1 LLTKLLPADLER
13 IGEATKQRLGSYRLR
28 LMLCAG
34 TGCVS
39 SKSFDVQKAL
49 QTELERHNLQD
60 EVAIIMTGC
69 NGFCAK
75 GPVMVV
81 QPDNIFY
88 QLVTAEDVPELVEVH
103 FKGGHPIERLMYREP
118 GKTKPIPKMSEIPF
132 FKKQQLIALRNRGL
146 IDPEKIDEAI
156 AREAYFALDKALN
169 SMTPEEIIRDV
180 EEAGLRGKGGAGF
193 ATGTKWKITAAQPGD
208 VKYVICNADEGDPG
222 AFMDRSI
229 IESDP
234 HAVIEGM
241 IIGARAMG
249 AAKGFVYIRQ
259 EYPLARERLATAIA
273 QARERGLLGK
283 EILGSNFDFD
293 IGIYRGAGAFVC
305 GEETA
310 LIASIEGDVGEP
322 RTKPPFPAESGL
334 WGKPTCINNVET
346 WATVPEIIRHGPE
359 WFSSIGTEK
368 SKGTKVFALVGS
380 IGNAGLV
387 EVPMGI
393 TMRELVFDIGG
404 GIPNDKRFKA
414 VQSGGPS
421 GGCIPESLLDLPIDF
436 ERLREAGSIMG
447 SGGMVVMDEDT
458 CMVDVARYFLEFL
471 SEESC
476 GKCTPCREG
485 TVRMHEILTAIC
497 EGRGT
502 PEDLDTLE
510 EMAEYVGDTSLCG
523 LGATAPNPVLSTLRH
538 FRNEYE
544 AHVQHRQCPS
554 LSCPA
559 LSPAPCQSSCPAG
572 IDVPSYVALIAL
584 GRFQEA
590 LDLIR
595 EDNPFPAVCGYVC
608 THPCESTCKRRDVDT
623 SVAIKYLKRF
633 LADWEA
639 EKKPAVKKGN
649 PIRSDDEVAI
659 VGAGPAGLTA
669 AYFLALEGYAVTVF
683 DAMDRPGGM
692 LVAGIPTFRL
702 PRSVIEYEIERITG
716 LGVKIETGVRV
727 GKDVSLAKLKERGF
741 KAVYLAIGAHEEMRL
756 AVTGE
761 QLPGVI
767 GSLDFLKDALS
778 GKTTSLDGQVVV
790 IGGGNA
796 AIDCA
801 RTALRLGPAEVTIVY
816 RRTRQEM
823 PADADEIQAAE
834 EEGAKLRILTAPVH
848 VQGEKNVTGVKC
860 IETELGEPDE
870 SGRRRPV
877 PVEGSEFTIEASTII
892 TAIGQV
898 PQTKFLSDDR
908 GVGCDRMHH
917 IVVDP
922 ETMQTNL
929 EWIFAGGDA
938 VTGPA
943 TVIEAVCAGKKAS
956 KAIMH
961 YLRGE
966 ALEDPAPVPIP
977 RLRVE
982 ESTGVGEDKRATLK
996 RPEMPTVDPSQ
1007 RACGFELVD
1016 LGLPEEV
1023 AVREAHRCLRCDVNR

>member
-1 LLTKLLPADLER
+1 
-13 IGEATKQRLGSYRLR
+13 
-28 LMLCAG
+28 MLCAG

-39 SKSFDVQKAL
+39 SKSFDVQEAL
-49 QTELERHNLQD
+49 QTELQRQGLQD

-75 GPVMVV
+75 GPVLVV

-88 QLVTAEDVPELVEVH
+88 QLVAPEDVPELVEEH
-103 FKGGHPIERLMYREP
+103 FKGGRPVERLMYREP
-118 GKTKPIPKMSEIPF
+118 GKTKPIPKMSDIQF

-146 IDPEKIDEAI
+146 IDPEEIDQAI
-156 AREAYFALDKALN
+156 ARGAYTALDKALN
-169 SMTPEEIIRDV
+169 AMTPDEIIRAV
-180 EEAGLRGKGGAGF
+180 EDAGLRGKGGAGF
-193 ATGTKWKITAAQPGD
+193 ATGTKWKITAEQPGD

-249 AAKGFVYIRQ
+249 ANKGFVYIRQ
-259 EYPLARERLATAIA
+259 EYPLARERLARAIG

-283 EILGSNFDFD
+283 EILGSDFDFD
-293 IGIYRGAGAFVC
+293 IAIHRGAGAFVC

-322 RTKPPFPAESGL
+322 RTRPPFPAESGL
-334 WGKPTCINNVET
+334 WGRPTCINNVET
-346 WATVPEIIRHGPE
+346 WATVPEIIRRGPE
-359 WFSSIGTEK
+359 WFSGIGTEK

-380 IGNAGLV
+380 VGNAGLV

-404 GIPNDKRFKA
+404 GIPNGKRFKA
-414 VQSGGPS
+414 VQTGGPS

-436 ERLREAGSIMG
+436 ERLKEAGSIMG

-471 SEESC
+471 REESC

-485 TVRMHEILTAIC
+485 TVRMHDMLTAIC

-502 PEDLDTLE
+502 PEDIKTLE
-510 EMAEYVGDTSLCG
+510 EMAEYVRDTSLCG
-523 LGATAPNPVLSTLRH
+523 LGATAPNPVLSTLRY
-538 FRNEYE
+538 FRDEYE
-544 AHVQHRQCPS
+544 AHVHHRQCPS
-554 LSCPA
+554 RSCPA

-608 THPCESTCKRRDVDT
+608 THPCESSCKRRDLDS
-623 SVAIKYLKRF
+623 SVAIKHLKRF
-633 LADWEA
+633 VADWEA
-639 EKKPAVKKGN
+639 EKKPAVKKGE
-649 PIRSDDEVAI
+649 PIRPDDQVAI

-669 AYFLALEGYAVTVF
+669 ACFLARQGYAVTVF

-692 LVAGIPTFRL
+692 LVAGIPAFRL
-702 PRSVIEYEIERITG
+702 PRSVIEYEIERIAS

-727 GKDVSLAKLKERGF
+727 GEDVSLAELRERGF
-741 KAVYLAIGAHEEMRL
+741 KALYLAVGAYQEMRL
-756 AVTGE
+756 EVPGE
-761 QLPGVI
+761 ELPGVI
-767 GSLDFLKDALS
+767 GSLAFLEDAFS
-778 GKTTSLDGQVVV
+778 KRITRLDGHVLV

-801 RTALRLGPAEVTIVY
+801 RTALRLGPEEVTVVY
-816 RRTRQEM
+816 RRSRQEM
-823 PADADEIQAAE
+823 PADADEIEAAE
-834 EEGAKLRILTAPVH
+834 EEGVKLRILTAPVE
-848 VQGEKNVTGVKC
+848 VQGEKSVTGMKC
-860 IETELGEPDE
+860 IETELGEPDA

-898 PQTKFLSDDR
+898 PETELLSVDG
-908 GVGCDRMHH
+908 GVECDRWHQ

-922 ETMQTNL
+922 ETAQTSL
-929 EWIFAGGDA
+929 EWVFAGGDA

-961 YLRGE
+961 YLQGE
-966 ALEDPAPVPIP
+966 DLKDPAPIPIP

-982 ESTGVGEDKRATLK
+982 ESTVVGEDERAALE

-1007 RACGFELVD
+1007 RVRGFELVD
-1016 LGLPEEV
+1016 LGLSEQV
-1023 AVREAHRCLRCDVNR
+1023 AVREAHRCLRCDINR

>member
-1 LLTKLLPADLER
+1 
-13 IGEATKQRLGSYRLR
+13 
-28 LMLCAG
+28 M
-34 TGCVS
+34 
-39 SKSFDVQKAL
+39 
-49 QTELERHNLQD
+49 
-60 EVAIIMTGC
+60 
-69 NGFCAK
+69 
-75 GPVMVV
+75 
-81 QPDNIFY
+81 
-88 QLVTAEDVPELVEVH
+88 
-103 FKGGHPIERLMYREP
+103 
-118 GKTKPIPKMSEIPF
+118 
-132 FKKQQLIALRNRGL
+132 
-146 IDPEKIDEAI
+146 
-156 AREAYFALDKALN
+156 
-169 SMTPEEIIRDV
+169 
-180 EEAGLRGKGGAGF
+180 
-193 ATGTKWKITAAQPGD
+193 
-208 VKYVICNADEGDPG
+208 ICNADEGDPG

-249 AAKGFVYIRQ
+249 ATKGFVYIRQ

-283 EILGSNFDFD
+283 EILGSDFDFD
-293 IGIYRGAGAFVC
+293 IAIHRGAGAFVC

-322 RTKPPFPAESGL
+322 RTRPPFPAESGL
-334 WGKPTCINNVET
+334 WGRPTCINNVET
-346 WATVPEIIRHGPE
+346 WATVPEIIRHGAE

-393 TMRELVFDIGG
+393 TVRELVFDIGG
-404 GIPNDKRFKA
+404 GIPNGKRFKA
-414 VQSGGPS
+414 VQTGGPS

-471 SEESC
+471 REESC

-502 PEDLDTLE
+502 PEDLETLE
-510 EMAEYVGDTSLCG
+510 EMAEYVRDTSLCG
-523 LGATAPNPVLSTLRH
+523 LGATAPNPVLSTLRY
-538 FRNEYE
+538 FRDEYE
-544 AHVQHRQCPS
+544 AHVLPSPVSEPILSGPLAGPLPEQLPGGDRRAQLRGTDRPRQVPGGPRPDSGGQPLPGRVRLRVHPS
-554 LSCPA
+554 L
-559 LSPAPCQSSCPAG
+559 
-572 IDVPSYVALIAL
+572 
-584 GRFQEA
+584 
-590 LDLIR
+590 R
-595 EDNPFPAVCGYVC
+595 EHVQTPRCR
-608 THPCESTCKRRDVDT
+608 S
-623 SVAIKYLKRF
+623 SVAIKHLKRF

-639 EKKPAVKKGN
+639 EKKPAVKKGK
-649 PIRSDDEVAI
+649 PTGPTMQVAI

-683 DAMDRPGGM
+683 DAMDKPGGM

-702 PRSVIEYEIERITG
+702 PRSVIEYEIERITA

-727 GKDVSLAKLKERGF
+727 GEDVSLAELKERGF
-741 KAVYLAIGAHEEMRL
+741 KAVYLAVGAYEEMRL
-756 AVTGE
+756 DVAGE

-778 GKTTSLDGQVVV
+778 GKITSLDGHVVV

-801 RTALRLGPAEVTIVY
+801 RTALRLGPAEVTVVY
-816 RRTRQEM
+816 RRSRQEM
-823 PADADEIQAAE
+823 PADADEIEAAE
-834 EEGAKLRILTAPVH
+834 EEGVKLRILTAPVQ
-848 VQGEKNVTGVKC
+848 VQGEKNVTGIEC

-898 PQTKFLSDDR
+898 PQTEPLSGEE
-908 GVGCDRMHH
+908 GVECDRRHR

-922 ETMQTNL
+922 ETTQTNL
-929 EWIFAGGDA
+929 EWVFAGGDA

-966 ALEDPAPVPIP
+966 ELKDPAPIPIP

-982 ESTGVGEDKRATLK
+982 ESTAVDEERAR
-996 RPEMPTVDPSQ
+996 RPGAARDADGRSLPASSWI
-1007 RACGFELVD
+1007 RAGRS
-1016 LGLPEEV
+1016 GS
-1023 AVREAHRCLRCDVNR
+1023 VRGGGRA

>member
-1 LLTKLLPADLER
+1 
-13 IGEATKQRLGSYRLR
+13 
-28 LMLCAG
+28 
-34 TGCVS
+34 
-39 SKSFDVQKAL
+39 
-49 QTELERHNLQD
+49 
-60 EVAIIMTGC
+60 
-69 NGFCAK
+69 
-75 GPVMVV
+75 
-81 QPDNIFY
+81 
-88 QLVTAEDVPELVEVH
+88 
-103 FKGGHPIERLMYREP
+103 
-118 GKTKPIPKMSEIPF
+118 
-132 FKKQQLIALRNRGL
+132 
-146 IDPEKIDEAI
+146 
-156 AREAYFALDKALN
+156 
-169 SMTPEEIIRDV
+169 
-180 EEAGLRGKGGAGF
+180 
-193 ATGTKWKITAAQPGD
+193 
-208 VKYVICNADEGDPG
+208 
-222 AFMDRSI
+222 
-229 IESDP
+229 
-234 HAVIEGM
+234 
-241 IIGARAMG
+241 
-249 AAKGFVYIRQ
+249 
-259 EYPLARERLATAIA
+259 
-273 QARERGLLGK
+273 
-283 EILGSNFDFD
+283 
-293 IGIYRGAGAFVC
+293 
-305 GEETA
+305 
-310 LIASIEGDVGEP
+310 
-322 RTKPPFPAESGL
+322 
-334 WGKPTCINNVET
+334 
-346 WATVPEIIRHGPE
+346 VPEIIRRGAE
-359 WFSSIGTEK
+359 WFSKIGTEK

-393 TMRELVFDIGG
+393 TVRELVFDIGG
-404 GIPNDKRFKA
+404 GIPNGKRFKA

-421 GGCIPESLLDLPIDF
+421 GGCIPEALLDLPIDF

-471 SEESC
+471 REESC

-485 TVRMHEILTAIC
+485 TVRMHDILSAIC

-502 PEDLDTLE
+502 PEDLKTLE
-510 EMAEYVGDTSLCG
+510 ELAEYVGDSSLCG
-523 LGATAPNPVLSTLRH
+523 LGATAPNPVLSTLRY
-538 FRNEYE
+538 FRHEYD

-584 GRFQEA
+584 GSFQEA

-623 SVAIKYLKRF
+623 SVAIKHLKRF

-639 EKKPAVKKGN
+639 EKKPAVKKGK
-649 PIRSDDEVAI
+649 PIRPDDEVAI

-683 DAMDRPGGM
+683 DAMDKPGGM
-692 LVAGIPTFRL
+692 LVAGIPAFRL
-702 PRSVIEYEIERITG
+702 PRNVIEYEIERITA

-727 GKDVSLAKLKERGF
+727 GKDVTLAKLEERGF
-741 KAVYLAIGAHEEMRL
+741 KAAYLAIGAYEEMRL
-756 AVTGE
+756 DVAGE

-767 GSLDFLKDALS
+767 GSLDFLEDAFS
-778 GKTTSLDGQVVV
+778 GKITSLEGHVAV

-801 RTALRLGPAEVTIVY
+801 RTALRLRPAGVTVVY
-816 RRTRQEM
+816 RRSRQEM
-823 PADADEIQAAE
+823 PADALEIEAAE
-834 EEGAKLRILTAPVH
+834 EEGVELRILVAPVR
-848 VQGEKNVTGVKC
+848 VQGEKRVTGMEC

-877 PVEGSEFTIEASTII
+877 PIEGSEFTIQASTII

-898 PQTKFLSDDR
+898 PHTAALSSDG
-908 GVGCDRMHH
+908 GVECDRRQR

-929 EWIFAGGDA
+929 EWVFAGGDA

-943 TVIEAVCAGKKAS
+943 TVIEAVCAGKKAA
-956 KAIMH
+956 KMIMH

-966 ALEDPAPVPIP
+966 ELKDPAPIPIP

-982 ESTGVGEDKRATLK
+982 ESTGVAEDERASLE
-996 RPEMPTVDPSQ
+996 RPEMPTLDPSQ
-1007 RACGFELVD
+1007 RASGFELVD
-1016 LGLPEEV
+1016 LGLSEEV